1 MILSVSATPSHCA
14 MNLPPISG
22 TPLNASQPSISQQSL
37 IVPAAP
43 TSYLH
48 HRRNKQQIASA
59 AWLFAAMLYKQGFL
73 VHGRGHCAPLPPLF
87 SLTSNTFL
95 EVSWRRPGGRACL
108 ASAALRRSRDEDFSE
123 SISPLEH
130 RSSSQAT
137 MRFVQAKSHS
147 LCHCCHSISAMNT
160 LYCLHIS
167 CRTIV
172 CFCYFTVKRV
182 WQ

>member
-1 MILSVSATPSHCA
+1 MILSVSATSSHCA

-59 AWLFAAMLYKQGFL
+59 AWLFEAMLYKHGFL

-95 EVSWRRPGGRACL
+95 EVSWRHPGGRACL
-108 ASAALRRSRDEDFSE
+108 ARAALRHRETK
-123 SISPLEH
+123 ISVRASPIWSTAPALNNNALCAGKI
-130 RSSSQAT
+130 S
-137 MRFVQAKSHS
+137 FVVQLS
-147 LCHCCHSISAMNT
+147 
-160 LYCLHIS
+160 
-167 CRTIV
+167 
-172 CFCYFTVKRV
+172 
-182 WQ
+182 